1 MSPMTMAI
9 ALDFLC
15 QEQRLSFSIRVD
27 CGMLR
32 ILRWEKRPASML
44 MRGVLLDAT
53 LDLPVQGDGQLSV
66 GLPIRHDN
74 EVNLDEPLPPDQEV
88 VRNDA
93 NPAEQQLPVMKQKP
107 ATIDPA
113 SMCYSSSTSDSRSR
127 WINSKRPVMKLS
139 FVDLALLE
147 IASLWCS
154 IANLRCTY
162 IRESRI
168 LGEKWKMYHI

>member
-127 WINSKRPVMKLS
+127 LDKQQEARDEAIVRRPRPARNRQPLVL
-139 FVDLALLE
+139 
-147 IASLWCS
+147 
-154 IANLRCTY
+154 Y
-162 IRESRI
+162 RESEMH
-168 LGEKWKMYHI
+168 LH